1 MKTKNTWGGPRPG
14 AGRPKGSGKGRRVV
28 TRSINLPPEV
38 WAEIDRLRGPLSR
51 SKWIKKLVE
60 MLPQLKDLLAERSAL
75 ERMIAD
81 TPADEV
87 IDLRSLQARL
97 DAVSR
102 KLEVLTQNT

>member
-1 MKTKNTWGGPRPG
+1 
-14 AGRPKGSGKGRRVV
+14 
-28 TRSINLPPEV
+28 
-38 WAEIDRLRGPLSR
+38 
-51 SKWIKKLVE
+51 